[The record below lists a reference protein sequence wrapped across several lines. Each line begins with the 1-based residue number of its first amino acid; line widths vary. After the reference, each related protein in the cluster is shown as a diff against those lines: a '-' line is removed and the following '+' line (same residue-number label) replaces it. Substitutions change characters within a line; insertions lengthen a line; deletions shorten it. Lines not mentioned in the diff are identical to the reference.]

1 VLPVCSAAVSSRT
14 AQVSTVFLSS
24 FVQGLVGSAFAAS
37 ASVLRSRGLSDAE
50 YGSLFVPLV
59 TLAALG
65 AAGGGFV
72 VEHIGAKRALALG
85 FAFMAL
91 SQSALATTPFV
102 AAVLVYPVALLGTSL
117 LGLGAGVSAGP
128 LNAYPQVLFPSR
140 SESAV
145 VALHATVGVGLAV
158 TPLAAGVA
166 LARDAWL
173 VVPLLLFLANAA
185 LLVAVEREDLPE
197 PEVRGEARSR
207 PIGDAGLRLFLP
219 IAFLYGVAESVYGN
233 WAVLHLTE
241 DRGLDVTAA
250 GLALAAFWAA
260 LTVGRFAVAALVLHV
275 RPARVLPVLA
285 ALMAAACLLVPLST
299 TPRRAVLLYALGGL
313 GCSAV
318 FPLAL
323 GLAGRRFPSH
333 RSWVSSTMYATLCA
347 GIGVGSFSAGLLRS
361 GLDLGTIYRLAA
373 LPPTVAA
380 FLALRAI
387 AVPEPRERGERRPA

>member
-1 VLPVCSAAVSSRT
+1 MTTRT
-14 AQVSTVFLSS
+14 TQASTVYLSA
-24 FVQGLVGSAFAAS
+24 FVQGLVGIAFAAS
-37 ASVLRSRGLSDAE
+37 ASVLRARGLSDAE
-50 YGSLFVPLV
+50 YGSIFVPLV

-65 AAGGGFV
+65 AAGGGIV
-72 VEHIGAKRALALG
+72 VERIGAKRALALG
-85 FAFMAL
+85 FVFMGL
-91 SQSALATTPFV
+91 SQAGLAAIPFV
-102 AAVLVYPVALLGTSL
+102 AASLVYPVALLGTAL

-145 VALHATVGVGLAV
+145 VALHATVGVGLAI
-158 TPLAAGVA
+158 TPLLAGAAVA
-166 LARDAWL
+166 RGSWLA
-173 VVPLLLFLANAA
+173 VPLLLFLANAA
-185 LLVAVEREDLPE
+185 LFLAVEREDLPE

-207 PIGDAGLRLFLP
+207 PTGDALLRLFLA
-219 IAFLYGVAESVYGN
+219 IAFLYGVTESVYGN

-241 DRGLDVTAA
+241 ERGLDVAAA

-275 RPARVLPVLA
+275 PPARVLPVLA
-285 ALMAAACLLVPLST
+285 ALMAGACLLVPLST
-299 TPRRAVLLYALGGL
+299 TSRRAVLLYALGGL

-333 RSWVSSTMYATLCA
+333 RSWVSSVMYAALCA

-361 GLDLGTIYRLAA
+361 ELDLGTIYRLAA
-373 LPPTVAA
+373 LPAVGA
-380 FLALRAI
+380 FALALRAVYSRD
-387 AVPEPRERGERRPA
+387 AP

>member
-1 VLPVCSAAVSSRT
+1 VYLSA
-14 AQVSTVFLSS
+14 
-24 FVQGLVGSAFAAS
+24 FVQGLVGTAFAAS
-37 ASVLRSRGLSDAE
+37 ASVLRARGLSDAE

-59 TLAALG
+59 VLAALG

-72 VEHIGAKRALALG
+72 VERIGAKRALALG

-91 SQSALATTPFV
+91 SQAALAATPF
-102 AAVLVYPVALLGTSL
+102 AAATLAYPVALLGTAL

-145 VALHATVGVGLAV
+145 VALHATVGVGLAI
-158 TPLAAGVA
+158 TPLLAGAA
-166 LARDAWL
+166 LARGAWL
-173 VVPLLLFLANAA
+173 VVPLLLFLANVA
-185 LLVAVEREDLPE
+185 LLVVVEREDLPE
-197 PEVRGEARSR
+197 PEPGGGARSR
-207 PIGDAGLRLFLP
+207 PIGDASLRHFLA
-219 IAFLYGVAESVYGN
+219 IAFLYGVSESIYGN

-241 DRGLDVTAA
+241 ERGLDVAAA

-275 RPARVLPVLA
+275 PPARVLPVLA
-285 ALMAAACLLVPLST
+285 ALMAGACLLVPLSS

-323 GLAGRRFPSH
+323 GLAGRRFPAQ
-333 RSWVSSTMYATLCA
+333 RSWVSSAMYATLCA
-347 GIGVGSFSAGLLRS
+347 GIGVGSFSAGLLRAS
-361 GLDLGTIYRLAA
+361 LDLGTIYRLAA

-387 AVPEPRERGERRPA
+387 AIPEPRERGERLRA